1 MGNFEMTG
9 YESMNR
15 RLWTLAFGTAFLLAG
30 AVSSSSLARAPE
42 NSAPPVDDDGAA
54 DAEASAHAKKIE
66 ALIAQ
71 LGADDFF
78 ARERAQQEL
87 ADIGYE
93 AFDALSEAADNYD
106 DIEIRL
112 RAGYLVRMMRLA
124 SVVDS
129 DPPEIKEL
137 FGNYEN

>member
-1 MGNFEMTG
+1 MTG

-15 RLWTLAFGTAFLLAG
+15 TVLTLALGAAFFFLAG
-30 AVSSSSLARAPE
+30 PAVSRSLAAAPE
-42 NSAPPVDDDGAA
+42 GPAVEVDSDVAA
-54 DAEASAHAKKIE
+54 DAEAAARAKKIE

-93 AFDALSEAADNYD
+93 AFDALSDAADNYD
-106 DIEIRL
+106 DIEIKL

-137 FGNYEN
+137 